1 MIQCLYDQI
10 QSFMNKLVSKF
21 IKPEVIQQLKQE
33 ESSFTKLNISLEN
46 QKSDPHLTVGILTK
60 ALLAKLLD
68 DGDILEYSSDCFYDS
83 VRVLYKTAYEY
94 CIKWLPADDTSY
106 KNCQFLNF
114 FKRNTISFDCLTEI
128 LALFPN
134 CFDSYINDPHK
145 LDELQEEYLIY
156 QSMEESEIPKDVWD
170 VAAVCSDKA
179 KKIVYH
185 RMDMIWVYLRPKLLQ
200 VTNTA
205 LFLLTIPHSN
215 AAEEKVF
222 SMIDKNNTKFRST
235 LDLAMS
241 LNVIM
246 LINQS
251 AC

>member
-1 MIQCLYDQI
+1 
-10 QSFMNKLVSKF
+10 
-21 IKPEVIQQLKQE
+21 
-33 ESSFTKLNISLEN
+33 
-46 QKSDPHLTVGILTK
+46 
-60 ALLAKLLD
+60 
-68 DGDILEYSSDCFYDS
+68 
-83 VRVLYKTAYEY
+83 
-94 CIKWLPADDTSY
+94 
-106 KNCQFLNF
+106 
-114 FKRNTISFDCLTEI
+114 
-128 LALFPN
+128 
-134 CFDSYINDPHK
+134 
-145 LDELQEEYLIY
+145 
-156 QSMEESEIPKDVWD
+156 
-170 VAAVCSDKA
+170 
-179 KKIVYH
+179 
-185 RMDMIWVYLRPKLLQ
+185 MIWVYLRPKLLQ